1 MCQQYFRL
9 TIMPNFWNQFG
20 TKFFDVDTETLKKLA
35 SFKTW
40 MSHSLST
47 VKSAMEKSWK
57 SWWHRPPPRPL
68 WEARKHCTVASD
80 DKVLTLF
87 PGSARWWFFTCQP
100 AILSWDLG
108 TLTPNPGRSRDPECW
123 LSACL
128 NEPQTCRAFR
138 RQSGRPCA
146 DDKTGD
152 HYNDNDNWLFRCK
165 SWRPCV
171 DDKTGDYDKNNDN
184 DSDNWW
190 YRRQSEQPH
199 ATRPLER
206 PKHFICDQSHAFVR
220 GSVAVQ
226 WFFVKEITNRN
237 TKINIGRNDNN
248 DDKTESISSWREKM
262 KELTSA
268 NWTRCLLDLWLFIS
282 RFIWFLI
289 LVLGHGLSDPFVWD
303 GWMFE
308 I

>member
-1 MCQQYFRL
+1 MLSPFFCKSQRTMQILGGETQIWSDQVWCKRL
-9 TIMPNFWNQFG
+9 TL
-20 TKFFDVDTETLKKLA
+20 VVS

-100 AILSWDLG
+100 AILSWDSG

-138 RQSGRPCA
+138 RKSWRSYA

-152 HYNDNDNWLFRCK
+152 HDNDNDKNNNNWLF
-165 SWRPCV
+165 
-171 DDKTGDYDKNNDN
+171 
-184 DSDNWW
+184 
-190 YRRQSEQPH
+190 
-199 ATRPLER
+199 
-206 PKHFICDQSHAFVR
+206 
-220 GSVAVQ
+220 
-226 WFFVKEITNRN
+226 
-237 TKINIGRNDNN
+237 
-248 DDKTESISSWREKM
+248 
-262 KELTSA
+262 
-268 NWTRCLLDLWLFIS
+268 
-282 RFIWFLI
+282 
-289 LVLGHGLSDPFVWD
+289 
-303 GWMFE
+303 
-308 I
+308 